1 MIIDIREKDE
11 VKIEKIEGAVNLPLN
26 EKENL
31 ENFVKN
37 TKTNI
42 IIMCR
47 SGKRADMFYSGL
59 SDIDKEKCEVYK
71 GGIIEYSKNNKTI
84 KEDKKISLPIFRQVL
99 ITISLFL
106 IMLSTIGLLL
116 NSIGIYFIVFLMSL
130 GILFAGVTGNC
141 LMANILSRM
150 WWNK

>member
-11 VKIEKIEGAVNLPLN
+11 VKIEKIEGAVNLPLS

-42 IIMCR
+42 VIMCR

-59 SDIDKEKCEVYK
+59 NEEDKKKCEVYQ
-71 GGIIEYSKNNKTI
+71 GGILEYSKKNETI

-106 IMLSTIGLLL
+106 LILSAVGLLL
-116 NSIGIYFIVFLMSL
+116 NTVNVYLVVVLMSL